1 MKDSFQ
7 EMLYREQM
15 KINTLAILINSI
27 EMCINKNYLESNDKD
42 TLLSMYNYCCRENQD
57 FLMID
62 LGAPAEQKFRR
73 NYLEVINPDDFM

>member
-42 TLLSMYNYCCRENQD
+42 TLLSLVNKLKIQNETNQNK
-57 FLMID
+57 ID
-62 LGAPAEQKFRR
+62 VL
-73 NYLEVINPDDFM
+73 